1 MCETNHSKYKKVNKE
16 GSCNTEDHK
25 KWNRRSFLQALGLA
39 GGGSMMLANTPLS
52 VSRPSPLSMALSQA
66 PSDDKV
72 LILVRLQGGND
83 GFNTIIPVYDYD
95 VYANARPLIRI
106 PPSEFIN
113 LQQNE
118 FAMPKP
124 MNKLEGVWG
133 DGKMRVV
140 HGVGYEDSSLS
151 HFKGSDIYANTNL
164 QEDDRTGFM
173 GRYFGEIYPDYFFNP
188 PASPPSIQIGSIG
201 NLIFKGP
208 ESDYSF
214 AVSNPRRL
222 LQIIENETFYNL
234 DGLEDCTYD
243 DKVRFLREATNTTFN
258 YADVISA
265 AYERSSDFGGYLDDS
280 LGRQLSIISR
290 LIKGNLGTKVYLV
303 TLGGFDTHNN
313 QIQRHQQLLNSFS
326 EAISNFYAD
335 LTASGWD
342 DKVLTTT
349 ISEFGRRFRENGSL
363 GTDHGTAAPMMFF
376 GTALNGNG
384 FAGEHPDMNNLT
396 RGGNVTN
403 TTDFRRVYA
412 TIMKDWLCIDED
424 TVGRALLDTNGGPF
438 ESLDLGFN
446 CSGTNPSI
454 PGAGDGLVHN
464 VSYTNSNDS
473 DATNDNKPVI
483 NIVPNQTAHVNVDL
497 YNIIGQKVATLR
509 NEMMMEG
516 VAYSINVKDE
526 AKTRLSTGQYVYL
539 IQTNDTEYSKSLII
553 S

>member
-1 MCETNHSKYKKVNKE
+1 MCEINHSKNTKSNKP
-16 GSCNTEDHK
+16 GSCNTNDHK

-52 VSRPSPLSMALSQA
+52 VSRPSPLSIALSQA
-66 PSDDKV
+66 ETDNI

-106 PPSEFIN
+106 PPSEFIT
-113 LQQNE
+113 LDDE

-164 QEDDRTGFM
+164 VEEDRTGFM
-173 GRYFGEIYPDYFFNP
+173 GRYFQDIYPDYFFNP

-208 ESDYSF
+208 ENDFSF
-214 AVSNPRRL
+214 AVSNPQRL

-234 DGLEDCTYD
+234 DGLENCTYD
-243 DKVRFLREATNTTFN
+243 DKVRYLREATNTTFN

-313 QIQRHQQLLNSFS
+313 QIQRHQELLNSFS

-335 LTASGWD
+335 LTAAGMD
-342 DKVLTTT
+342 NRVLTTT
-349 ISEFGRRFRENGSL
+349 ISEFGRRFTENGSL

-376 GTALNGNG
+376 GTGLNGNG
-384 FAGEHPDMNNLT
+384 FVGEHPDMNTLT

-403 TTDFRRVYA
+403 TMDFRQVYA
-412 TIMKDWLCIDED
+412 TIMKDWMCIDEE
-424 TVGRALLDTNGGPF
+424 TVSRALLGESF

-446 CSGTNPSI
+446 CSGTNPNL
-454 PGAGDGLVHN
+454 PTDGEN
-464 VSYTNSNDS
+464 VTHIVTYS
-473 DATNDNKPVI
+473 DNQTYI
-483 NIVPNQTAHVNVDL
+483 NIATPQTGHVDISL
-497 YNIIGQKVATLR
+497 YNVVGQKVATLR
-509 NEMMMEG
+509 NEILMEG
-516 VAYSINVKDE
+516 EHVINVKESADN
-526 AKTRLSTGQYVYL
+526 RLSTGPYVYQ
-539 IQTNDTEYSKSLII
+539 IQTGGGNYSRSIII